1 MTNLT
6 LRSLLFLV
14 LGSLAS
20 CKDFETIPPVY
31 TVFEKPW
38 KPDSYQVTYADAIQ
52 TEDCD
57 YVAVGQIWMG
67 NGARESLFAK
77 YRRTSDTPTLH
88 EKYGMNSEATCVKAS
103 KGDILIGGQDQ
114 TWGYV
119 LKVDNNL
126 KPLYHYNIQNTKLG
140 YQLSKVEDMD
150 IAPDGQII
158 ALVSVEIGTIRS
170 LFVFKFK
177 DTGSGFEERAR
188 LPINIPDRLDYEKMS
203 LDVSEKGVIA
213 VAATLE
219 DPTNG
224 AKSGFLAQLDMN
236 GVDIK
241 PSKQYKYRDTWVV
254 LRDVVVSPQG
264 NCYAVG
270 YKYDLNGGEGG
281 ALYVNWS
288 DNAKWEEKTHPLPND
303 PTDAS
308 GISLSPEGDLAI
320 VGVKTSS
327 SVSKILFFKVNAL
340 TGDKGPD
347 WVYGTGNNNSGKS
360 IAPIRGGGFLMSGSS
375 FNGTSG
381 RWEAYLIKTDPEGRA
396 N

>member
-6 LRSLLFLV
+6 LRSLLLLV

-103 KGDILIGGQDQ
+103 KGDILIGGRDQ

-126 KPLYHYNIQNTKLG
+126 KIRYREEIGNTKFG
-140 YQLSKVEDMD
+140 YNSSQVEDMD
-150 IAPDGQII
+150 IAPDGQIV

-170 LFVFKFK
+170 LFVFKFR
-177 DTGSGFEERAR
+177 DTGNGFDEPTR
-188 LPINIPDRLDYEKMS
+188 LPINIPNTDRLDYEKMS

-219 DPTNG
+219 DPTDG
-224 AKSGFLAQLDMN
+224 TKSGFLAQMTMD
-236 GVDIK
+236 GVEVK
-241 PSKQYKYRDTWVV
+241 RSKQYKYPGTAVA

-270 YKYDLNGGEGG
+270 YKNKS

-288 DNAKWEEKTHPLPND
+288 DNAKWEEKPYTLPKN
-303 PTDAS
+303 PTEAY

-320 VGVKTSS
+320 VGGKNSGIESQV
-327 SVSKILFFKVNAL
+327 LFFKVKAL
-340 TGDKGPD
+340 TGDKDPD
-347 WVYGTGNNNSGKS
+347 WEYGTGKNNSGKS
-360 IAPIRGGGFLMSGSS
+360 IAPIMGGGFLMSGFST
-375 FNGTSG
+375 NGTND
-381 RWEAYLIKTDPEGRA
+381 RREAYLIKTDPEGRA